1 MGTRQRLCMQERR
14 QIKQLKKCLFREREK
29 FLRSIEYE
37 FMQIV
42 KVCTSRSVVGLF
54 DFLDNSDI

>member
-1 MGTRQRLCMQERR
+1 MGTRQTLCMQERR